1 MNEELNFAGAVV
13 ADWNNIDATECAEG
27 ITERVLWEGENGKRA
42 LVYEFKAGAVFP
54 GVDVHEEA
62 PEQVFVISGVFNDG
76 RKDFHAGS
84 FLHFPKGTSH
94 APKSESGCVLL
105 VLYPEG

>member
-1 MNEELNFAGAVV
+1 MDKELNFEGAL
-13 ADWNNIDATECAEG
+13 ATNWNNVDAMECADG
-27 ITERVLWEGENGKRA
+27 ITERVLWEGEKGKRA

-54 GVDVHEEA
+54 GIDTHEA
-62 PEQVFVISGVFNDG
+62 GPEQIYVISGVFNDG
-76 RKDFHAGS
+76 REDFHAGS
-84 FLHFPKGTSH
+84 FLHLPTGSSH